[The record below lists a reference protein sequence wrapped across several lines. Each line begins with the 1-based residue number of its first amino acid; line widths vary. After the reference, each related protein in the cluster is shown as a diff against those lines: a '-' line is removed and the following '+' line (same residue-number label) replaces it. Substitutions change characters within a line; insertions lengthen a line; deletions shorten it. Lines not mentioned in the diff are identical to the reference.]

1 MTFYSE
7 YDYNKK
13 DNQISMMFF
22 GFCAIVGFIALGFL
36 LGRGI

>member
-1 MTFYSE
+1 MKLYAE

-22 GFCAIVGFIALGFL
+22 GFCAIVGFIALGFF
-36 LGRGI
+36 LGKGL